1 MKLIVS
7 WLALLVGLASA
18 GVCWGV
24 LEMKNVYFR
33 PVLTSVESGV
43 GDPYMIALDCV
54 AELSGDLR
62 IPLITLI
69 ISMITLFTL
78 AIRSTGS
85 VQSNSSSPANQKD
98 KTP

>member
-7 WLALLVGLASA
+7 WLALVVGVASA
-18 GVCWGV
+18 GFCWVV

-69 ISMITLFTL
+69 VSMITLFTL
-78 AIRSTGS
+78 AIRSTRS
-85 VQSNSSSPANQKD
+85 VQSNSSSPANQKAE
-98 KTP
+98 TP